1 MIKGGDFKNHGEGDG
16 NRAGRDGAVYLQPC
30 FLVFYGGKYF

>member
-16 NRAGRDGAVYLQPC
+16 NRAGRGEAVYLQP
-30 FLVFYGGKYF
+30 LDVSEPVN